1 MTDRFSKLTRTSPLR
16 TITSTSVA
24 RAFCNDWVFAY
35 GPPAL
40 VLTDRGQQFASKFFL
55 AVCAI
60 LGIQKLFTTA
70 YHPRANGQVERY
82 NRTLLNSLRNFVA
95 ENQKNWD
102 DFSSAVTFGYN
113 CQVHRSIGIAPM
125 ELVVSRPPVAL
136 SLENIPSEEADA
148 KANRLNFL
156 RKLRD
161 LMGTAKSQL
170 AKAQQRYKEGFDKR
184 VRPRGQDLNK
194 GAEVFLRVEV
204 HKTGRNPKL
213 EDQAHGPFRVEQ
225 NDGHTVLLRNGHELF
240 RVSAD
245 RITRAPR
252 TPTSGSQQQNEDQ
265 GPGVS
270 HPSTHT
276 QLQHPNT
283 GNSDQQQT
291 TSGDAQSGQPKD
303 VIIREPEYVIDKL
316 VDDGVHDD
324 GTKAFKVRWYGYSAE
339 DDTWEREEDLPAEV
353 VRQYVRKKK
362 RTRRR

>member
-1 MTDRFSKLTRTSPLR
+1 
-16 TITSTSVA
+16 
-24 RAFCNDWVFAY
+24 
-35 GPPAL
+35 
-40 VLTDRGQQFASKFFL
+40 
-55 AVCAI
+55 
-60 LGIQKLFTTA
+60 
-70 YHPRANGQVERY
+70 
-82 NRTLLNSLRNFVA
+82 
-95 ENQKNWD
+95 
-102 DFSSAVTFGYN
+102 
-113 CQVHRSIGIAPM
+113 M
-125 ELVVSRPPVAL
+125 ELLVSRPSVSL
-136 SLENIPSEEADA
+136 SLENIPSEEADG

-156 RKLRD
+156 RRLRD

-184 VRPRGQDLNK
+184 VRPRGQDMNK

-213 EDQAHGPFRVEQ
+213 EDQADGPFRVEQ

-270 HPSTHT
+270 HPSTQT
-276 QLQHPNT
+276 QLQHPNK

-291 TSGDAQSGQPKD
+291 TSGDAQSGQTTD

-324 GTKAFKVRWYGYSAE
+324 GTKAFKV
-339 DDTWEREEDLPAEV
+339 
-353 VRQYVRKKK
+353 
-362 RTRRR
+362 